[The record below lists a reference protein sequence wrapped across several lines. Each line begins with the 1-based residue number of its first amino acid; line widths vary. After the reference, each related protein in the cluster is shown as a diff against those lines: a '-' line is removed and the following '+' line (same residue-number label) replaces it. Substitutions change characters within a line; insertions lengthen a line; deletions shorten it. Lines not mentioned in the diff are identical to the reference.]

1 MTDTERRES
10 RECAAPRRVVQSVL
24 DRVRR
29 RWRAVAWMAA
39 FSRATF
45 GIAGVLATAALLD
58 RVGGPVDLALVGL
71 AIAAGVVAVAV
82 ALKLSWSARHRPS
95 DVQVARYIEEH
106 QPEFEDRL
114 VSATGELMTDGDRGP
129 FGALVL
135 EEAARHADDLDV
147 AAIVGDDVV
156 RAAGIKML
164 AAGVCLALALFVAR
178 DPAGRALQVVWL
190 HAFPSAFSLDV
201 HPGDAR
207 VVAGQAMTIRAEFLG
222 AVGASGGILPEL
234 TVDDGV
240 ETRSVA
246 MTADGSAFVFE
257 IPKVT
262 DDFTYHVHVASTT
275 SPEYRVSALFPP
287 HIERI
292 DVHYDYPRFTGLA
305 PRFEEDGGDVY
316 APAGT
321 QVRMTVY
328 VDKPIE
334 AAAMVMGDG
343 ERRELAVGP
352 DAGTEATS
360 GGVLEASLEV
370 SRDGSYRIGLLDLD
384 GLTNPGGTEY
394 FIRVMDDRPP
404 EVRILRPG
412 GDREISS
419 LEEVTIEAR
428 ADDDYGVASF
438 ELVYSVRGRR
448 ERAVQLGRG
457 GGATTLNG
465 KYVLFVED
473 LSVAPGDFV
482 TYYARARD
490 VSRAKQS
497 TEARSDIFFLEVKP
511 FEEEFVAAQSQSMM
525 GNGGAAGSLDELV
538 EAQKAVIVATWKLER
553 RSTGGKSVDDIR
565 AVGRAQVELQDRTR
579 AAASDVSGVGGRR
592 RGGAAQAD
600 AADAPPLELAT
611 VAMGEAAAELDE
623 LMTADALP
631 HEMEALNQLLKA
643 QAQIRRRQVA
653 RQQAQGGGGG
663 TSGAQQDLS
672 ALFDRELQRQQE
684 TNYETPS
691 GGSQDQQEPE
701 SDALRKVRELA
712 RRQDEL
718 SRQQRELAR
727 QRANMTTE
735 ELKRRLERLTREQS
749 DLRQQAEELSREL
762 GRDGNQGRARQEG
775 QQPGQQAG
783 QASGQQASQQSG
795 ESSPGGPGQSGG
807 DQMRGISED
816 IQRATSELRRSDP
829 GQASQRADRALAGL
843 RELERELLGGQPEQ
857 QRRARGELQLESQQV
872 ANAQRRIA
880 GEARRLDPSSPSA
893 AAMRRLADEREQ
905 LAGRV
910 DDLARR
916 LRELGR
922 NMTAE
927 QGDALADAASALER
941 AEVSTQMREAAAALR
956 ESEGA
961 MAQAAGQPDSTNPGE
976 TTGES
981 PGPFDADQMARVDDG
996 LTETLDRVARQLGDT
1011 ANGQD
1016 EESRRLSEQL
1026 ARSNELRQR
1035 LSDIQEQLQRFEATA
1050 AQGSQQQG
1058 APPGGETSQ
1067 AGSEPGESAQAN
1079 AGGRGDAGVA
1089 SLQQAY
1095 RQQLRETLEL
1105 MEALQEANPQMGG
1118 AGRTP
1123 EAQQLGQSAPG
1134 TEAFKQDYAAWDVL
1148 RRDVTL
1154 ALEELEASLSRR
1166 LNERESEDR
1175 LDAGSDQRMPEDYR
1189 SLVSQYYRA
1198 LAAKKRN

>member
-1 MTDTERRES
+1 
-10 RECAAPRRVVQSVL
+10 
-24 DRVRR
+24 
-29 RWRAVAWMAA
+29 MA
-39 FSRATF
+39 
-45 GIAGVLATAALLD
+45 
-58 RVGGPVDLALVGL
+58 
-71 AIAAGVVAVAV
+71 VAVAV
-82 ALKLSWSARHRPS
+82 KLSWSARHRPS

-114 VSATGELMTDGDRGP
+114 VSATDGLMTDGDRGP

-164 AAGVCLALALFVAR
+164 AAGVCLTIAVFVAR

-190 HAFPSAFSLDV
+190 HAFPSAFSLEV

-246 MTADGSAFVFE
+246 MAADGSAFVFE
-257 IPKVT
+257 IPEVT
-262 DDFTYHVHVASTT
+262 GDFTYHVHVASMT
-275 SPEYRVSALFPP
+275 SPEYQVSALFPP

-292 DVHYDYPRFTGLA
+292 DVHYAYPGFTGLA

-321 QVRMTVY
+321 QIRMTVY

-334 AAAMVMGDG
+334 SAAMVMGDG
-343 ERRELAVGP
+343 ERRELVVGP
-352 DAGTEATS
+352 EADTEATS

-412 GDREISS
+412 GDREITA

-438 ELVYSVRGRR
+438 ELVYSVRGGR

-457 GGATTLNG
+457 GGATTVNG

-497 TEARSDIFFLEVKP
+497 TEARSDIFFLEIKP
-511 FEEEFVAAQSQSMM
+511 FEEEFFAAQSQSMM
-525 GNGGAAGSLDELV
+525 GNAGATGSLDELV

-553 RSTGGKSVDDIR
+553 RSTGGKSPDDIR
-565 AVGRAQVELQDRTR
+565 TVGRAQVELQDRTR

-592 RGGAAQAD
+592 RGGAAEAD
-600 AADAPPLELAT
+600 AADAPRLELAT

-684 TNYETPS
+684 TNYETSS

-735 ELKRRLERLTREQS
+735 ELTRLERLTREQS
-749 DLRQQAEELSREL
+749 DLRQQAEELAREL
-762 GRDGNQGRARQEG
+762 GRDGNQDRARQEG

-783 QASGQQASQQSG
+783 QAAGQQASQRSG
-795 ESSPGGPGQSGG
+795 ESKPGDPGQSGG

-816 IQRATSELRRSDP
+816 MQRATSELRRSDP

-872 ANAQRRIA
+872 ADAQRRIA
-880 GEARRLDPSSPSA
+880 GEARRLDPTSPSA
-893 AAMRRLADEREQ
+893 AAMRRLADERDQ

-916 LRELGR
+916 LSELGR

-941 AEVSTQMREAAAALR
+941 VEVSRQMREAAAALR

-961 MAQAAGQPDSTNPGE
+961 MAQAVGQADPTNPGE

-996 LTETLDRVARQLGDT
+996 AHRD
-1011 ANGQD
+1011 
-1016 EESRRLSEQL
+1016 SR
-1026 ARSNELRQR
+1026 
-1035 LSDIQEQLQRFEATA
+1035 
-1050 AQGSQQQG
+1050 
-1058 APPGGETSQ
+1058 PGGASARRYRER
-1067 AGSEPGESAQAN
+1067 PGP
-1079 AGGRGDAGVA
+1079 GVPP
-1089 SLQQAY
+1089 SLRAA
-1095 RQQLRETLEL
+1095 RTLER
-1105 MEALQEANPQMGG
+1105 AA
-1118 AGRTP
+1118 
-1123 EAQQLGQSAPG
+1123 SAV
-1134 TEAFKQDYAAWDVL
+1134 E
-1148 RRDVTL
+1148 
-1154 ALEELEASLSRR
+1154 
-1166 LNERESEDR
+1166 
-1175 LDAGSDQRMPEDYR
+1175 
-1189 SLVSQYYRA
+1189 
-1198 LAAKKRN
+1198 